1 MKISFVVRKIILE
14 NTWEIL
20 LICLSSSELESSEEE
35 IPKVKFLNMN
45 PLLPIYHNGKKTGLD
60 TKNVVELL
68 LQPNENAEARAV
80 PTSANINSSFVVATS
95 ASHVMHFKNILAD
108 DLGAWTI
115 NGTKKLFYRAASKT
129 KPVMK
134 VAKEYFDDHKNRS
147 VYRATKLIYYIK
159 KMCYRNKSSPDLQKI
174 IVYLTGK

>member
-1 MKISFVVRKIILE
+1 M
-14 NTWEIL
+14 NDN
-20 LICLSSSELESSEEE
+20 LICCQKNDCGEYSGNFTDSSLSSELESSEEE
-35 IPKVKFLNMN
+35 IPNVKFLNMN
-45 PLLPIYHNGKKTGLD
+45 QLLPIYHNGKKTGLD

-68 LQPNENAEARAV
+68 LQPNENAVARAV
-80 PTSANINSSFVVATS
+80 PTSVNINSSFVVDTS

-108 DLGAWTI
+108 DLGAWIT

-134 VAKEYFDDHKNRS
+134 VAKEYFDDQKNRS
-147 VYRATKLIYYIK
+147 VYRATRMY
-159 KMCYRNKSSPDLQKI
+159 YRNKSSPDLQKI